1 MITTEKFPEIFD
13 LIKSGLDNIDQ
24 GITIFDENLDLVF
37 ANNRILD
44 LLDFPAEI
52 IEPGCNFERLIKYN
66 CDRGEYG
73 PGDREQQLKERLDEA
88 KKFKAHTIER
98 TRPDGTILRISG
110 SPLTGGG
117 FATIYTDITKD
128 RLNELRLEQR
138 IDEQTI
144 NIRRGEERLRL
155 IANEVPAGIAYLD
168 QNEVFQFANRRFASA
183 YGQTPDSII
192 GQKCSDILS
201 SSVYSISKEFF
212 DSVKTGQDSDFDHE
226 YVNQDGRILHIRTY
240 LRADIGERKNVN
252 GFYILSI
259 NVTRHKTAAA
269 ALSEAQKMEAIGRLS
284 SGIAHDFNNML
295 TVILGN
301 LKPLNDIEK
310 NNPAKQEMI
319 QPAIRAALNGAD
331 LTKQLLTVAR
341 RQSLTPKPVNI
352 SEMITN
358 LNKLIA
364 SSLKNNI
371 QFEIDIPKEEVWT
384 FADPSPLENTLVNLI
399 FNANDAIENKGRII
413 VKLTL
418 NEDNESKNINHND
431 LLSEVDSNIIQVS
444 QSDHIQICIQDD
456 GCGIKKEIIKKIFD
470 PFFSTKLKQN
480 GSGLGLAMAQSF
492 VEKSYGSLEVKSELD
507 KGSQFIIRLPRI
519 DVIKPIQQQISP
531 TKLKNGNDEL
541 ALVVDDHDD
550 VRKTVRFNLMELG
563 FKVIEAQNADE
574 ALSLIEQVDMITTVV
589 SDIDMPGN
597 LNGVDLIKKIQ
608 SSYPHIRTV
617 LMTGH
622 GNLNAQQLQ
631 NEINN
636 CMILNK
642 PFPRQVL
649 ANAIFNA

>member
-1 MITTEKFPEIFD
+1 
-13 LIKSGLDNIDQ
+13 
-24 GITIFDENLDLVF
+24 
-37 ANNRILD
+37 
-44 LLDFPAEI
+44 
-52 IEPGCNFERLIKYN
+52 
-66 CDRGEYG
+66 
-73 PGDREQQLKERLDEA
+73 
-88 KKFKAHTIER
+88 
-98 TRPDGTILRISG
+98 
-110 SPLTGGG
+110 
-117 FATIYTDITKD
+117 
-128 RLNELRLEQR
+128 
-138 IDEQTI
+138 
-144 NIRRGEERLRL
+144 
-155 IANEVPAGIAYLD
+155 
-168 QNEVFQFANRRFASA
+168 
-183 YGQTPDSII
+183 
-192 GQKCSDILS
+192 
-201 SSVYSISKEFF
+201 
-212 DSVKTGQDSDFDHE
+212 
-226 YVNQDGRILHIRTY
+226 
-240 LRADIGERKNVN
+240 
-252 GFYILSI
+252 
-259 NVTRHKTAAA
+259 
-269 ALSEAQKMEAIGRLS
+269 
-284 SGIAHDFNNML
+284 
-295 TVILGN
+295 
-301 LKPLNDIEK
+301 
-310 NNPAKQEMI
+310 MI

-608 SSYPHIRTV
+608 SSHPHIRTV

-622 GNLNAQQLQ
+622 GNLNDQQLQ

>member
-550 VRKTVRFNLMELG
+550 VRKTVRFNLRELG

-608 SSYPHIRTV
+608 SSHPHIRTV

-622 GNLNAQQLQ
+622 GNLNDQQLQ